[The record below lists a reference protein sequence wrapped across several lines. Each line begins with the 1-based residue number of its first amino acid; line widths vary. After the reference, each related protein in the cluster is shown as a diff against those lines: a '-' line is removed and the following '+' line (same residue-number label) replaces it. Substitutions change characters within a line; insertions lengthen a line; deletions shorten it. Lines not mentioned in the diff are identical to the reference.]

1 MLLNYKLKFV
11 SNEDTTIVQ
20 VQNLFKPPAKKGKK
34 KYNQLSLP
42 ARKVQYNF
50 HILILLARPNGH
62 FKIYVV
68 KLNFC

>member
-1 MLLNYKLKFV
+1 MKIQQLYKYKNFLN
-11 SNEDTTIVQ
+11 
-20 VQNLFKPPAKKGKK
+20 PPPKRKK